1 MFWIKNIWIIQS
13 LPGGINISKGSRKV
27 IFALIVCDMDFFMNY
42 FLVIISQ
49 SYYLIFSIIA
59 NLSKSVFLFLLL
71 LVVFF
76 YKNEIVQT
84 SYFYWSCLAPV
95 NSSSAKHNLSLFLF
109 RGFSKWKGCTD
120 IFWIGYITY
129 RINVFLY

>member
-1 MFWIKNIWIIQS
+1 
-13 LPGGINISKGSRKV
+13 
-27 IFALIVCDMDFFMNY
+27 MND
-42 FLVIISQ
+42 FLVVVSQ
-49 SYYLIFSIIA
+49 SYYLIFSLIA

-71 LVVFF
+71 VFF

-109 RGFSKWKGCTD
+109 WGFSK
-120 IFWIGYITY
+120 
-129 RINVFLY
+129 